1 MKRIVSTVLYLLLLL
16 LLVGCSIDISQP
28 TTISTP
34 TYAGGPT
41 PLSNGAGVPTLS
53 SSDSSRAVAWAQL
66 HLTGRLVYTRLSSN
80 NDIPELNIETLDLT
94 TGEIHKVFTAPE
106 DAWIYYSAVS
116 PDGQQVIISYVPP
129 SSSSPSRNQVLYR
142 VPIDGS
148 APPEL
153 VVTPASESDQYI
165 QVEWS
170 PDGKYLY
177 YVYNN
182 YSTQPADQIFPNYRI
197 FRMAYPNGEPEQILE
212 HAFWPRVSP
221 DSSKLVY
228 VSVDPVTGKN
238 DLFVAN
244 ADGTNAQ
251 EIDLG
256 SLQASSI
263 KDAPFFTSDGQSV
276 LFNAPGPTQ
285 SYQPNWLD
293 RLMGV
298 QIAKAHGL
306 PSDWWSVPVSG
317 GEPRRLTQI
326 QSMYLFGRMSP
337 DKQHVVSYSMQ
348 GLFVMDLD
356 GSNLTSIIPDPSGNT
371 VDWLP

>member
-1 MKRIVSTVLYLLLLL
+1 ML
-16 LLVGCSIDISQP
+16 
-28 TTISTP
+28 
-34 TYAGGPT
+34 A
-41 PLSNGAGVPTLS
+41 
-53 SSDSSRAVAWAQL
+53 
-66 HLTGRLVYTRLSSN
+66 
-80 NDIPELNIETLDLT
+80 
-94 TGEIHKVFTAPE
+94 
-106 DAWIYYSAVS
+106 
-116 PDGQQVIISYVPP
+116 
-129 SSSSPSRNQVLYR
+129 
-142 VPIDGS
+142 
-148 APPEL
+148 
-153 VVTPASESDQYI
+153 
-165 QVEWS
+165 
-170 PDGKYLY
+170 
-177 YVYNN
+177 
-182 YSTQPADQIFPNYRI
+182 
-197 FRMAYPNGEPEQILE
+197 
-212 HAFWPRVSP
+212 PRVSP

-244 ADGTNAQ
+244 TDGTNAQ

-326 QSMYLFGRMSP
+326 QSMYLFARMSP